1 MKKHLNYWLAMALLL
16 PVLNACQDDGAM
28 SGEEPGEAGNPTV
41 VHAAIT
47 GEAPGTRA
55 QVQWGTQD
63 AEAGELFMWN
73 TNDLFLA
80 YKDGTTTPSTFN
92 IQNYN
97 EAQPGKEADFSCNNF
112 TADAGTKVVAFHVRG
127 YLQNPQWNTENSRK
141 YLKVKIVDD
150 NASATTQ
157 EQQDSPGNADL
168 NHLKYGLNMYATGE
182 ADGNGGISPLSFRHL
197 SALFRFTITNRQA
210 DAAQIKSIT
219 LGFPNQS
226 VLCTAKTVKIWED
239 NTMTSTVEETDKLT
253 EKTLDLKKGSQQ
265 YATIASGSSYDCFLP
280 VMPAAEESNKATGA
294 TIKIT
299 FKDGT
304 TKSADIDGFSNVEIK
319 AGMRYWFDLT
329 ITAEGKLM
337 QTSRLPKP
345 YEWYTSNK
353 DATIFTLSTVA
364 ELREFANLVN
374 GTDEAKAAANVS
386 GPVTFSG
393 KTVRI
398 ADEVTTLDLNNE
410 EWTPIGGS
418 MQQPFS
424 GTFDGNGSHIS
435 KLNVDV
441 STNYAGLFGW
451 VNGGTVRNL
460 RVSGTVKSS
469 GIQVGG
475 IAGVLNSSSTVKN
488 CIFSGEVSGKNY
500 VGGIAG
506 NNSNNSSITGC
517 HTNGSVTATDESNCF
532 AGGIVGSA
540 SGSVGDCYSS
550 ATVSATGNISGGVTG
565 GIGNGF
571 TVTRCYAT
579 GAVSGKEY
587 VGGIAGSSKGTV
599 EYCLALNP
607 SLTRTTGTNIHFG
620 RITSYWSSSSAV
632 VTSCAA
638 FKDMTLT
645 DATTNETIT
654 NRTGADGDNLDASAC
669 LAKTTY
675 TDKGFSEA
683 TADVSG
689 WAFDTDN
696 TPWHYLP
703 WNKAF
708 ETFRGISETDYR
720 IAVPSH
726 LTSN

>member
-1 MKKHLNYWLAMALLL
+1 MKKHLNYWLALTLLL
-16 PVLNACQDDGAM
+16 PALNACQDDGAM
-28 SGEEPGEAGNPTV
+28 SGEEPGEAGKPTV

-73 TNDLFLA
+73 NDDKFSV
-80 YKDGTTTPSTFN
+80 YKYGFTSTLDDRSVFQ
-92 IQNYN
+92 IRNYD
-97 EAQPGKEADFSCNNF
+97 EAQHSKEADFSCDGF
-112 TADAGTKVVAFHVRG
+112 TADAGTKITAFYTNILPANLQWGTVDG
-127 YLQNPQWNTENSRK
+127 KTYLQA
-141 YLKVKIVDD
+141 KISIVA
-150 NASATTQ
+150 NIYQ
-157 EQQDSPGNADL
+157 RQKDSPGDADL
-168 NHLKYGLNMYATGE
+168 KHLKSSLMMYATGE

-210 DAAQIKSIT
+210 NEAQIKGIT
-219 LGFPNQS
+219 ISFPNQS
-226 VLCTAKTVKIWED
+226 VLCTTKTVTIWED
-239 NTMTSTVEETDKLT
+239 YTMTSTVEETDKRT
-253 EKTLDLKKGSQQ
+253 EKTLNLKKGLTE

-280 VMPAAEESNKATGA
+280 AMPAAEENNTATSA

-299 FKDGT
+299 FEGGT
-304 TKSADIDGFSNVEIK
+304 TKSVSIDGFSNVEIK
-319 AGMRYWFDLT
+319 AGTRYWFDLT
-329 ITAEGKLM
+329 LTPEGTLM

-345 YEWYTSNK
+345 YEWYTRNK
-353 DATIFTLSTVA
+353 NATTFTLSTVT

-435 KLNVDV
+435 NLNVNV

-488 CIFSGEVSGKNY
+488 CIFSGEVSGKNN

-517 HTNGSVTATDESNCF
+517 HTNGSVTATDESNSF

-565 GIGNGF
+565 NIASGQ

-579 GAVSGKEY
+579 GTVSGKDY

-620 RITSYWSSSSAV
+620 RITSYYSSSP

-669 LAKTTY
+669 LTGTTY
-675 TDKGFSEA
+675 TDKGFK
-683 TADVSG
+683 ADNG
-689 WAFDTDN
+689 WAFDTN
-696 TPWHYLP
+696 PTWRYLP

-708 ETFRGISETDYR
+708 ETFHDIQPGDYR
-720 IAVPSH
+720 ISVPSH
-726 LTSN
+726 LSGN